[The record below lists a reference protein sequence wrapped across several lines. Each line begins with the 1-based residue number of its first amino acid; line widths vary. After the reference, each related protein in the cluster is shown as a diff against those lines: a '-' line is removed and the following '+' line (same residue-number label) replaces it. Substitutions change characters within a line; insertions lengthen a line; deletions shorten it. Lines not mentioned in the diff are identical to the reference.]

1 MQIST
6 TASRLFSATLGPF
19 STNRSP
25 TKPTKLATSWAP
37 SASTNLASLSSRNLF
52 TREIWG
58 WVNSKTA
65 TSRREMR
72 GVVRAEMFGQLTS
85 GLEAAWTKLK
95 GEEVLT
101 KENIVEPMR
110 DIRRALLEAD
120 VSLPVVR
127 RFVQAVSDQAV
138 GVGLIRG
145 VKPDQQLVKI
155 VNDELVKLMGG
166 EVSELVFSKSG
177 PTVILLAGLQG
188 VGKTTLCAKLANYLK
203 KQGKSSMLIAGDVY
217 RPAAID
223 QLVILGEQVGVPVY
237 TAGTEIKP
245 SEIAKQGL
253 EEAKKKKIDVVIMDT
268 AGRLQID
275 KGMMDELKEVKK
287 VLNPTEVLLVVDAMT
302 GQEAAALV
310 TAFNVEIGITGAILT
325 KLDGDSRGG
334 AALSVKEVSGKPIKL
349 VGRGERME
357 DLEPFYPDRM
367 AGRILGMGDV
377 LSFVEKAQEVMRQE
391 DAEELQKKIMSA
403 KFDFNDFLKQTR
415 AVARMGSMT
424 RVIGMIPGMGKVTP
438 AQVREAEKNLK
449 LMEAMIEAMTPGT
462 AMYNHIMYHALPWM
476 VDCRCFAS
484 RITQL
489 EEREKPELL
498 AESPDRRRRI
508 AKDSGK
514 TEQQVSQLVAQLF
527 QMRVRMKN
535 LMGIMEGGSI
545 PTLSNLEDAMKAEQT
560 APPGTARRK
569 RRSESRRQFADSAST
584 RPSPRGFGVF
594 VLVKLVACYWQQAFL
609 WEASLRTVCQM
620 RVFVFETV
628 LEKELGFFEGN
639 DGVSSGDIAYRI
651 TAEASDVADTL
662 FALLNTI
669 VPNMLQLFAMG
680 TQMLVISPSLSLI
693 SAIMIPFMALVIAY
707 LGEKL
712 RKISKR
718 AHLSIAT
725 LAAYLNEEF
734 LSVPARLS
742 MVSFVTSLVFLVEPI
757 QGVGK
762 AYNEFK
768 QGEPAIERLFDLT
781 RMKSKVIEKPDAI
794 YLGHVKGE
802 VKFCDV
808 SFKYADNMPLV
819 LDGLNLTV
827 RAGETIALVG
837 PSGGGKTTLV
847 KLLLRLYEPS
857 SGSILIDNHNIKSIR
872 LESLRRHVGLVS
884 QDTMLF
890 SRTVAENIG
899 YRDLMSNIDM
909 EKVELAAQIA
919 NADEFIRTLPE
930 GYRSQIGPRGSLL
943 SGGQKQ
949 RLAIARA
956 VYQVSSILVLD
967 EATSALDSKSELLV
981 RQAVERLM
989 ENYTVLVIAHR
1000 LETILMA
1007 DRIFLLQNGKLQ
1019 ELSRSTF
1026 LAGHHD
1032 SLLSAGA
1039 AI

>member
-1 MQIST
+1 MSLHGLLFLSPPFPPPLFYLRSAQKDKPKFLHINSRWRPPFIS
-6 TASRLFSATLGPF
+6 SL
-19 STNRSP
+19 
-25 TKPTKLATSWAP
+25 KPTNSIKLPLNAQTSQTPLSKALETLAKLKP
-37 SASTNLASLSSRNLF
+37 FLQTNHQPILLGWLCSSISVFSLSQIIPRIGSFSSNL
-52 TREIWG
+52 I
-58 WVNSKTA
+58 
-65 TSRREMR
+65 
-72 GVVRAEMFGQLTS
+72 
-85 GLEAAWTKLK
+85 
-95 GEEVLT
+95 
-101 KENIVEPMR
+101 NIVSISKLR
-110 DIRRALLEAD
+110 DQCLL
-120 VSLPVVR
+120 L
-127 RFVQAVSDQAV
+127 
-138 GVGLIRG
+138 
-145 VKPDQQLVKI
+145 
-155 VNDELVKLMGG
+155 
-166 EVSELVFSKSG
+166 
-177 PTVILLAGLQG
+177 
-188 VGKTTLCAKLANYLK
+188 
-203 KQGKSSMLIAGDVY
+203 
-217 RPAAID
+217 
-223 QLVILGEQVGVPVY
+223 
-237 TAGTEIKP
+237 
-245 SEIAKQGL
+245 
-253 EEAKKKKIDVVIMDT
+253 
-268 AGRLQID
+268 
-275 KGMMDELKEVKK
+275 
-287 VLNPTEVLLVVDAMT
+287 
-302 GQEAAALV
+302 
-310 TAFNVEIGITGAILT
+310 
-325 KLDGDSRGG
+325 
-334 AALSVKEVSGKPIKL
+334 
-349 VGRGERME
+349 
-357 DLEPFYPDRM
+357 
-367 AGRILGMGDV
+367 
-377 LSFVEKAQEVMRQE
+377 
-391 DAEELQKKIMSA
+391 
-403 KFDFNDFLKQTR
+403 
-415 AVARMGSMT
+415 
-424 RVIGMIPGMGKVTP
+424 
-438 AQVREAEKNLK
+438 
-449 LMEAMIEAMTPGT
+449 
-462 AMYNHIMYHALPWM
+462 
-476 VDCRCFAS
+476 
-484 RITQL
+484 
-489 EEREKPELL
+489 
-498 AESPDRRRRI
+498 
-508 AKDSGK
+508 
-514 TEQQVSQLVAQLF
+514 
-527 QMRVRMKN
+527 
-535 LMGIMEGGSI
+535 
-545 PTLSNLEDAMKAEQT
+545 
-560 APPGTARRK
+560 
-569 RRSESRRQFADSAST
+569 
-584 RPSPRGFGVF
+584 GVF

-712 RKISKR
+712 CKISKR

-725 LAAYLNEEF
+725 LAAYLNEGLPAIFFVKANTGE
-734 LSVPARLS
+734 LSEHARFQRLAYTDFSRHLAKKKMKALIPQIIQIIYFGVLCVLCVGSLVVSRGSFDGCS

>member
-1 MQIST
+1 MSLHRLRFLSPPFPPPLFHLRSAQKDKPKFLHINSRWRPPFIS
-6 TASRLFSATLGPF
+6 SL
-19 STNRSP
+19 
-25 TKPTKLATSWAP
+25 KPTNSIKLPLNAQTSQTPLSKALETLAKLKP
-37 SASTNLASLSSRNLF
+37 FLQTNHQPILLGWLCSSISVFSLSQIIPRIGSFSSNL
-52 TREIWG
+52 I
-58 WVNSKTA
+58 
-65 TSRREMR
+65 
-72 GVVRAEMFGQLTS
+72 
-85 GLEAAWTKLK
+85 
-95 GEEVLT
+95 
-101 KENIVEPMR
+101 NIVSISKLR
-110 DIRRALLEAD
+110 DQCLL
-120 VSLPVVR
+120 L
-127 RFVQAVSDQAV
+127 
-138 GVGLIRG
+138 
-145 VKPDQQLVKI
+145 
-155 VNDELVKLMGG
+155 
-166 EVSELVFSKSG
+166 
-177 PTVILLAGLQG
+177 
-188 VGKTTLCAKLANYLK
+188 
-203 KQGKSSMLIAGDVY
+203 
-217 RPAAID
+217 
-223 QLVILGEQVGVPVY
+223 
-237 TAGTEIKP
+237 
-245 SEIAKQGL
+245 
-253 EEAKKKKIDVVIMDT
+253 
-268 AGRLQID
+268 
-275 KGMMDELKEVKK
+275 
-287 VLNPTEVLLVVDAMT
+287 
-302 GQEAAALV
+302 
-310 TAFNVEIGITGAILT
+310 
-325 KLDGDSRGG
+325 
-334 AALSVKEVSGKPIKL
+334 
-349 VGRGERME
+349 
-357 DLEPFYPDRM
+357 
-367 AGRILGMGDV
+367 
-377 LSFVEKAQEVMRQE
+377 
-391 DAEELQKKIMSA
+391 
-403 KFDFNDFLKQTR
+403 
-415 AVARMGSMT
+415 
-424 RVIGMIPGMGKVTP
+424 
-438 AQVREAEKNLK
+438 
-449 LMEAMIEAMTPGT
+449 
-462 AMYNHIMYHALPWM
+462 
-476 VDCRCFAS
+476 
-484 RITQL
+484 
-489 EEREKPELL
+489 
-498 AESPDRRRRI
+498 
-508 AKDSGK
+508 
-514 TEQQVSQLVAQLF
+514 
-527 QMRVRMKN
+527 
-535 LMGIMEGGSI
+535 
-545 PTLSNLEDAMKAEQT
+545 
-560 APPGTARRK
+560 
-569 RRSESRRQFADSAST
+569 
-584 RPSPRGFGVF
+584 GVF

-628 LEKELGFFEGN
+628 LEKELGFFEGS

-669 VPNMLQLFAMG
+669 VPNMLQLFAMA

-725 LAAYLNEEF
+725 LAAYLNEVCF
-734 LSVPARLS
+734 MFYMAVISYIIISACIISSALIS
-742 MVSFVTSLVFLVEPI
+742 SLLFEV
-757 QGVGK
+757 GVGK

-781 RMKSKVIEKPDAI
+781 KMKSKVIEKPDAI
-794 YLGHVKGE
+794 DLGHVKGE

-857 SGSILIDNHNIKSIR
+857 SGSILIDNHNINNIG

-884 QDTMLF
+884 QDTMLLPG
-890 SRTVAENIG
+890 TVAENIG

-956 VYQVSSILVLD
+956 VYQKSSILVLD

-1007 DRIFLLQNGKLQ
+1007 DRIFLLQNGKLE

>member
-1 MQIST
+1 MSLHRLLFLSPPFPPPLFHLRSAQKDKPKFLHINSRWRPPFIS
-6 TASRLFSATLGPF
+6 SL
-19 STNRSP
+19 
-25 TKPTKLATSWAP
+25 KPTNSIKLPLNAQTSQTPLSKALETLAKLKP
-37 SASTNLASLSSRNLF
+37 FLQTNHQPILLGWLCSSISVFSLSQIIPRIGSFSSNL
-52 TREIWG
+52 I
-58 WVNSKTA
+58 
-65 TSRREMR
+65 
-72 GVVRAEMFGQLTS
+72 
-85 GLEAAWTKLK
+85 
-95 GEEVLT
+95 
-101 KENIVEPMR
+101 NIVSISKLR
-110 DIRRALLEAD
+110 DQCLL
-120 VSLPVVR
+120 L
-127 RFVQAVSDQAV
+127 
-138 GVGLIRG
+138 
-145 VKPDQQLVKI
+145 
-155 VNDELVKLMGG
+155 
-166 EVSELVFSKSG
+166 
-177 PTVILLAGLQG
+177 
-188 VGKTTLCAKLANYLK
+188 
-203 KQGKSSMLIAGDVY
+203 
-217 RPAAID
+217 
-223 QLVILGEQVGVPVY
+223 
-237 TAGTEIKP
+237 
-245 SEIAKQGL
+245 
-253 EEAKKKKIDVVIMDT
+253 
-268 AGRLQID
+268 
-275 KGMMDELKEVKK
+275 
-287 VLNPTEVLLVVDAMT
+287 
-302 GQEAAALV
+302 
-310 TAFNVEIGITGAILT
+310 
-325 KLDGDSRGG
+325 
-334 AALSVKEVSGKPIKL
+334 
-349 VGRGERME
+349 
-357 DLEPFYPDRM
+357 
-367 AGRILGMGDV
+367 
-377 LSFVEKAQEVMRQE
+377 
-391 DAEELQKKIMSA
+391 
-403 KFDFNDFLKQTR
+403 
-415 AVARMGSMT
+415 
-424 RVIGMIPGMGKVTP
+424 
-438 AQVREAEKNLK
+438 
-449 LMEAMIEAMTPGT
+449 
-462 AMYNHIMYHALPWM
+462 
-476 VDCRCFAS
+476 
-484 RITQL
+484 
-489 EEREKPELL
+489 
-498 AESPDRRRRI
+498 
-508 AKDSGK
+508 
-514 TEQQVSQLVAQLF
+514 
-527 QMRVRMKN
+527 
-535 LMGIMEGGSI
+535 
-545 PTLSNLEDAMKAEQT
+545 
-560 APPGTARRK
+560 
-569 RRSESRRQFADSAST
+569 
-584 RPSPRGFGVF
+584 GVF

-609 WEASLRTVCQM
+609 WEASLGTVCQM

-628 LEKELGFFEGN
+628 LEKELGFFEGS

-662 FALLNTI
+662 FALLNVSDRTI
-669 VPNMLQLFAMG
+669 VPNMLQLFAMA

-725 LAAYLNEEF
+725 LAAYLNEVLPAIFFVKANNGE
-734 LSVPARLS
+734 LSEHARFQRLAYTDFSQHLAKKKMKALIPQIIQIIYFGVLCVLCVGSLVISRGSFDGCS

-757 QGVGK
+757 QGMGK

-781 RMKSKVIEKPDAI
+781 KMKSKVIEKPDAI
-794 YLGHVKGE
+794 DLGHVKGE

-857 SGSILIDNHNIKSIR
+857 SGSILIDNHNIKNIG

-884 QDTMLF
+884 QDTMLLPG
-890 SRTVAENIG
+890 TVAENIG

-956 VYQVSSILVLD
+956 VYQKSSILVLD

-1007 DRIFLLQNGKLQ
+1007 DRIFLLQNGKLE

>member
-1 MQIST
+1 AGPSILGCRYLPQKDKPKFLHINSRWRPPFIS
-6 TASRLFSATLGPF
+6 SL
-19 STNRSP
+19 
-25 TKPTKLATSWAP
+25 KPTNSIKLP
-37 SASTNLASLSSRNLF
+37 SLETLAKLKPFLQTNHQPILLGWLCSSISVFSLSQIIPRIGSFSSNL
-52 TREIWG
+52 I
-58 WVNSKTA
+58 
-65 TSRREMR
+65 
-72 GVVRAEMFGQLTS
+72 
-85 GLEAAWTKLK
+85 
-95 GEEVLT
+95 
-101 KENIVEPMR
+101 NIVSISKLR
-110 DIRRALLEAD
+110 DQCLL
-120 VSLPVVR
+120 L
-127 RFVQAVSDQAV
+127 
-138 GVGLIRG
+138 
-145 VKPDQQLVKI
+145 
-155 VNDELVKLMGG
+155 
-166 EVSELVFSKSG
+166 
-177 PTVILLAGLQG
+177 
-188 VGKTTLCAKLANYLK
+188 
-203 KQGKSSMLIAGDVY
+203 
-217 RPAAID
+217 
-223 QLVILGEQVGVPVY
+223 
-237 TAGTEIKP
+237 
-245 SEIAKQGL
+245 
-253 EEAKKKKIDVVIMDT
+253 
-268 AGRLQID
+268 
-275 KGMMDELKEVKK
+275 
-287 VLNPTEVLLVVDAMT
+287 
-302 GQEAAALV
+302 
-310 TAFNVEIGITGAILT
+310 
-325 KLDGDSRGG
+325 
-334 AALSVKEVSGKPIKL
+334 
-349 VGRGERME
+349 
-357 DLEPFYPDRM
+357 
-367 AGRILGMGDV
+367 
-377 LSFVEKAQEVMRQE
+377 
-391 DAEELQKKIMSA
+391 
-403 KFDFNDFLKQTR
+403 
-415 AVARMGSMT
+415 
-424 RVIGMIPGMGKVTP
+424 
-438 AQVREAEKNLK
+438 
-449 LMEAMIEAMTPGT
+449 
-462 AMYNHIMYHALPWM
+462 
-476 VDCRCFAS
+476 
-484 RITQL
+484 
-489 EEREKPELL
+489 
-498 AESPDRRRRI
+498 
-508 AKDSGK
+508 
-514 TEQQVSQLVAQLF
+514 
-527 QMRVRMKN
+527 
-535 LMGIMEGGSI
+535 
-545 PTLSNLEDAMKAEQT
+545 
-560 APPGTARRK
+560 
-569 RRSESRRQFADSAST
+569 
-584 RPSPRGFGVF
+584 GVF

-725 LAAYLNEEF
+725 LAAYLNEVLPAIFFVKANTGE
-734 LSVPARLS
+734 LSEHARFQRLAYTDFSRHLAKKKMKALIPQIIQIIYFGVLCVLCVGSLVVSRGSFDGCS